1 MTQADPGQGGDA
13 NARLTANPL
22 PHILVGLLVV
32 LVMFGGLGTWAA
44 LAPLKSAV
52 IAPGVVTVF
61 SKRKTLQH
69 LEGGIVSEILVR
81 DGDFVE
87 RGELLLRLED
97 TRARANLS
105 IIAGQ
110 LSVFRAREARL
121 TAERDRAEAVVFP
134 PALAERGEDPK
145 VAGSLRGEA
154 ELFAARKAALEGEVE
169 ILTQRVQQLETE
181 ITGLEAQRR
190 AKGRQL
196 ELIVEEVEGLQ
207 QLYAKGY
214 APRTRILALQR
225 EAERLAGERGEHIA
239 EIARAKTSIG
249 EAELQK
255 IQVAKTFREEVVAEL
270 REVQARVFDLEERH
284 VAAADELKRVEL
296 RAPQA
301 GTVVGLDVHTV
312 GGVISPGQ
320 PILDLVPREDE
331 LVIEGRVAPQDI
343 DKVAAGLPAV
353 VRLSAFDL
361 RTTPELTGT
370 VFTASADS
378 LADPATGESYYL
390 VGVRIAKAELD
401 RLGDLALLPGMPAE
415 VFIATGERTAMS
427 YLIKPL
433 TDGLERALRDE

>member
-1 MTQADPGQGGDA
+1 MTREKAKRQPAL
-13 NARLTANPL
+13 ARGLKANPL
-22 PHILVGLLVV
+22 PHILAGLLIVA
-32 LVMFGGLGTWAA
+32 VMFGGLGTWAA
-44 LAPLKSAV
+44 LAPLESAV

-81 DGDFVE
+81 DGDFVD
-87 RGELLLRLED
+87 RGQLLLRLED
-97 TRARANLS
+97 TRARANLA
-105 IIAGQ
+105 IVEGQ
-110 LSVFRAREARL
+110 LNVFRAREARL
-121 TAERDRAEAVVFP
+121 AAERDGAEAVVFP
-134 PALAERGEDPK
+134 AALTEREADPK
-145 VAGSLRGEA
+145 ITGSLRGEA

-169 ILTQRVQQLETE
+169 ILTQRVQQLKKQ

-190 AKGRQL
+190 AKGKQL
-196 ELIVEEVEGLQ
+196 ELIVEEVQGLQ
-207 QLYAKGY
+207 TLYEKGY
-214 APRTRILALQR
+214 APKTRILALQR
-225 EAERLAGERGEHIA
+225 TAEQLAGERGEHIA
-239 EIARAKTSIG
+239 EIARARTSIG

-255 IQVAKTFREEVVAEL
+255 IQVAKTFREEVVGEL
-270 REVQARVFDLEERH
+270 REVEARVFDLEERY

-312 GGVISPGQ
+312 GGVITPGQ
-320 PILDLVPREDE
+320 PILDLVPLEDE

-343 DKVAAGLPAV
+343 DKITPGQSSV

-361 RTTPELTGT
+361 RSTPELTGA

-378 LADPATGESYYL
+378 LPDPVTGESYYL
-390 VGVRIAKAELD
+390 VGVRIAKEELAK
-401 RLGDLALLPGMPAE
+401 LGNLVLLPGMPAE
-415 VFIATGERTAMS
+415 VFIATGERTALS

>member
-1 MTQADPGQGGDA
+1 MTQAASKAGDDA
-13 NARLTANPL
+13 NARLAANPL
-22 PHILVGLLVV
+22 PYILTGLLVV
-32 LVMFGGLGTWAA
+32 MVMFGGLGTWAA

-87 RGELLLRLED
+87 RGQLLLRLED
-97 TRARANLS
+97 TRARANLA
-105 IIAGQ
+105 IIEGQ
-110 LSVFRAREARL
+110 LGVFRAREARL
-121 TAERDRAEAVVFP
+121 VAERDRAEAVVFP
-134 PALAERGEDPK
+134 PVLVERAGDPK
-145 VAGSLRGEA
+145 IAGSLRGEA
-154 ELFAARKAALEGEVE
+154 ELFAARKAALDGEVE
-169 ILTQRVQQLETE
+169 ILTQRVQQLEKQ

-190 AKGRQL
+190 AKGKQL
-196 ELIVEEVEGLQ
+196 ELIVEEVQGLQ
-207 QLYAKGY
+207 VLYDKGY
-214 APRTRILALQR
+214 APKTRILALQR
-225 EAERLAGERGEHIA
+225 TAEQLAGERGEHVA
-239 EIARAKTSIG
+239 EIARARTSIG

-255 IQVAKTFREEVVAEL
+255 IQVAKTFREEVVTEL
-270 REVQARVFDLEERH
+270 REVQAKVFDLEERA

-296 RAPQA
+296 RAPQS

-312 GGVISPGQ
+312 GGVLSPGQ

-343 DKVAAGLPAV
+343 DKITPGQSSV

-361 RTTPELTGT
+361 RSTPELTGA

-378 LADPATGESYYL
+378 LPDPATGESYYL
-390 VGVRIAKAELD
+390 IGVRITKEELD
-401 RLGDLALLPGMPAE
+401 KLGNLVLVPGMPAE

-433 TDGLERALRDE
+433 TDGLARALRDE